1 MKDREERA
9 KKHGCDG
16 ICYTPTSMCPCAET
30 CPETRTKEGLAT
42 IAAVICYILMI
53 LLIPVIMIVLWVGLW
68 VIAYGAADFFMG
80 LLGLL

>member
-9 KKHGCDG
+9 KKHGCNG
-16 ICYTPTSMCPCAET
+16 ICYTSTSMCPLAET

-42 IAAVICYILMI
+42 IAAIICYIFIL
-53 LLIPVIMIVLWVGLW
+53 LLIPVFMIVLWVGLW
-68 VIAYGAADFFMG
+68 VVAYSAADFFMG

>member
-1 MKDREERA
+1 MKNREKRA

-16 ICYTPTSMCPCAET
+16 ICYTHTSMCPLAET

-42 IAAVICYILMI
+42 IAAIICYILML
-53 LLIPVIMIVLWVGLW
+53 LLIPVFMIVLFIGFWMV
-68 VIAYGAADFFMG
+68 AYGAADLFMG

>member
-16 ICYTPTSMCPCAET
+16 ICYTSTSMCPAAET

-42 IAAVICYILMI
+42 IAAVICYILMM
-53 LLIPVIMIVLWVGLW
+53 LLIPVLMIVLMVGFWVT
-68 VIAYGAADFFMG
+68 AYAVAEFFMG
-80 LLGLL
+80 LLVLL